1 MPQQPSS
8 ALPLSPTDLHVLLV
22 LAQDNLYGYAI
33 LQAVEQESTGL
44 IKPDLGAL
52 YRALARLGS
61 AGLVED
67 AQPPT
72 NSAPSPGKKR
82 RYYGIT
88 GFGQQVLG
96 AETARLRSVLEI
108 ASHRLSPS
116 EQQS

>member
-1 MPQQPSS
+1 MLPQTSS

-22 LAQDNLYGYAI
+22 LAQKNLYGYAI
-33 LQAVEQESTGL
+33 LQAVEQESSGL
-44 IKPDLGAL
+44 LRPDLGAL
-52 YRALARLGS
+52 YRALARLSS
-61 AGLVED
+61 AGLVKD
-67 AQPPT
+67 TQPPKDA
-72 NSAPSPGKKR
+72 APAPGKKR

-88 GFGQQVLG
+88 AFGQQVLS